1 MPYMRHFAL
10 LRPTEL
16 AHLAQLSERHEE
28 LMQQLTGL
36 ESRAA
41 PDALPDARP
50 DTLLGP
56 RELQIEIRQLRQEAL
71 KVLSAVQG
79 AIERLP

>member
-1 MPYMRHFAL
+1 MLFMRHFAL

-28 LMQQLTGL
+28 LMQQLAGL
-36 ESRAA
+36 ETRAA
-41 PDALPDARP
+41 PNAQP
-50 DTLLGP
+50 DTLLGA

-71 KVLSAVQG
+71 KVLSTVQG